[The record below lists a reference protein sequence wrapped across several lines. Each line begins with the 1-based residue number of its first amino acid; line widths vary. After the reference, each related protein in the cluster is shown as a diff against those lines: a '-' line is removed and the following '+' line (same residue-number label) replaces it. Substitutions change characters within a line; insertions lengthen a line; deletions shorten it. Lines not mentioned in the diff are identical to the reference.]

1 MKTITSTYYGATNTR
16 GSRVVAR
23 DEDGHRA
30 VVRWESD
37 LSDTANHDE
46 AARAL
51 CARMK
56 WSGHD
61 LVRGATKRGYVYVF
75 NSPAERV
82 TL

>member
-1 MKTITSTYYGATNTR
+1 VKTITSTYYGATNTR

-30 VVRWESD
+30 VTRWDSD
-37 LSDTANHDE
+37 LSDSANHDE

-51 CARMK
+51 CVRMN
-56 WSGHD
+56 WLGQD

-75 NSPAERV
+75 DAPSERV
-82 TL
+82 KL